1 MEKTAKVLVTGHRGL
16 ACSAV
21 VRALQRS
28 GYHNLLLR
36 THAELDLIDQRAV
49 AELFQREKPEYV
61 FHIAAK
67 MGGIWAAMTE
77 SAEFIYENLMMQSNV
92 MHSSYIHGVK
102 KLLFVG
108 STSIFPRACPQ
119 PIREEYLLSGP
130 MEPSN
135 ESYAIAKIAGIEMCQ
150 AYDKQYGT
158 RFITALA
165 TNLYGPNDN
174 YDITRTHVFAAMIR
188 KFHDAVKQGQAD
200 VSLWGTGTP
209 RREFLHADDFADA
222 CLFLMDNYDDPS
234 IVNIGTGED
243 ISIRDL
249 AEKIRT
255 AAGHT
260 GNVTWDPNRP
270 DGMPRKW
277 LDVSKLHALGWTH
290 QIHLDEG
297 IRSTLDWFSEQS

>member
-1 MEKTAKVLVTGHRGL
+1 MDKAAKIFITGHRGL
-16 ACSAV
+16 AGSAV

-49 AELFQREKPEYV
+49 SELFEREKPEFV

-92 MHSSYIHGVK
+92 IHSSYVHGVK

-135 ESYAIAKIAGIEMCQ
+135 ESYAIAKIAGIETCQ

-158 RFITALA
+158 NFITALA

-174 YDITRTHVFAAMIR
+174 YDISRTHVFAAMIR
-188 KFHDAVKQGQAD
+188 KFHDAVREGQAD

-222 CLFLMDNYDDPS
+222 CLFLMDHYDDPS

-243 ISIRDL
+243 ICIRDL

-260 GNVTWDPNRP
+260 GNVTWDPDRP

>member
-16 ACSAV
+16 AGSAV

>member
-1 MEKTAKVLVTGHRGL
+1 VNKDAKIYVTGHRGL
-16 ACSAV
+16 AGSAV
-21 VRALQRS
+21 VRALQRE
-28 GYHNLLLR
+28 GYSNLLLR
-36 THAELDLIDQRAV
+36 THAELDLVNQQAV
-49 AELFQREKPEYV
+49 SEFFEREKPEYV

-77 SAEFIYENLMMQSNV
+77 SAEFIYENVMMQSNV
-92 MHSSYIHGVK
+92 IHSAYLTGVK

-108 STSIFPRACPQ
+108 STSIFPRDCPQ
-119 PIREEYLLSGP
+119 PIREEYLLTGP
-130 MEPSN
+130 MEQTN
-135 ESYAIAKIAGIEMCQ
+135 LSYAIAKIAGIVTCQ

-158 RFITALA
+158 NFVTALA

-174 YDITRTHVFAAMIR
+174 YDVSRTHVFASMIR

-200 VSLWGTGTP
+200 VELWGTGTP

-222 CLFLMDNYDDPS
+222 CLFLMDNYDSPD

-243 ISIRDL
+243 TRISDL
-249 AEKIRT
+249 ADKIRT

-260 GNVTWDPNRP
+260 GNLTWDANRP

-277 LDVSKLHALGWTH
+277 LDVSKLHSLGWH
-290 QIHLDEG
+290 HRIDLDEG
-297 IRSTLDWFSEQS
+297 IESTLRWFSENY

>member
-16 ACSAV
+16 AGSAV

-92 MHSSYIHGVK
+92 LHSSYIHGVK

>member
-1 MEKTAKVLVTGHRGL
+1 MDKAAKIFITGHRGL
-16 ACSAV
+16 AGSAV

-49 AELFQREKPEYV
+49 SELFEREKPEFV

-92 MHSSYIHGVK
+92 IHSSYVHGVK

-135 ESYAIAKIAGIEMCQ
+135 ESYAIAKIAGIETCQ

-158 RFITALA
+158 NFITALA

-174 YDITRTHVFAAMIR
+174 YDISRTHVFAAMIR
-188 KFHDAVKQGQAD
+188 KFHDAVREGQAD

-222 CLFLMDNYDDPS
+222 CLFLMDHYDDPS

-243 ISIRDL
+243 ICIRDL

-260 GNVTWDPNRP
+260 GNV
-270 DGMPRKW
+270 GPRQ
-277 LDVSKLHALGWTH
+277 A
-290 QIHLDEG
+290 
-297 IRSTLDWFSEQS
+297 

>member
-1 MEKTAKVLVTGHRGL
+1 MDKGAKIFVTGHRGL
-16 ACSAV
+16 AGSAV

-49 AELFQREKPEYV
+49 AELFEREKPEFV

-77 SAEFIYENLMMQSNV
+77 SAEFIYQNLMMQSNV
-92 MHSSYIHGVK
+92 IHSSYIHGVK

-188 KFHDAVKQGQAD
+188 KFHDAVRQGQAE

-209 RREFLHADDFADA
+209 RREFLHADDFANA
-222 CLFLMDNYDDPS
+222 CLFLMEHYDDPS

-249 AEKIRT
+249 AEKIRA

-277 LDVSKLHALGWTH
+277 LDVSKLHSLGWTH

-297 IRSTLDWFSEQS
+297 IQITLDWFNEQ

>member
-1 MEKTAKVLVTGHRGL
+1 MDKSAKIFITGHRGL
-16 ACSAV
+16 AGSAV

-28 GYHNLLLR
+28 GYNNLLLR

-49 AELFQREKPEYV
+49 SELFEREKPEFV

-92 MHSSYIHGVK
+92 IHSSYVHGVK

-150 AYDKQYGT
+150 AYDKQYRT
-158 RFITALA
+158 NFITALA

-174 YDITRTHVFAAMIR
+174 YDISRTHVFAAMIR
-188 KFHDAVKQGQAD
+188 KFHDAVREGQAD

-222 CLFLMDNYDDPS
+222 CLFLMDHYDDPS

-243 ISIRDL
+243 ICIRDL

-260 GNVTWDPNRP
+260 GNVTWDPDRP

-297 IRSTLDWFSEQS
+297 IRRTLDWFSEQS